1 MRKHVCVCVPN
12 DKMKSNETTA
22 LLPQK
27 ASRSVSVEVTAPHKP
42 RKSRARTQPSERIKQ
57 SQHEEV
63 RRRIQIVDAADVEKL
78 NIHSHHV
85 RTTPKK
91 KASPFA
97 YREDEYNLLEES
109 LISSIQ
115 ITEALEND
123 VNRQITIAYQKQQ
136 LRVPIIAF
144 MRCGSDF
151 EFVQEFERLS
161 NVYDIV
167 HTKNPTEISKK
178 QLSLDLLHHEPGYKT
193 IVSVILYLES
203 LNPPLSY
210 VISRYPVTFTPKV
223 PDLFVDDD
231 DSSIVTT
238 TITTST
244 TTTTTTTRHTGN
256 NVKNQ
261 SLIVTP
267 MPAPSFIERLYL
279 NCVRIAKPGYYYHIY
294 IDLSLTTP
302 EPL

>member
-1 MRKHVCVCVPN
+1 
-12 DKMKSNETTA
+12 MKSNETTA

-27 ASRSVSVEVTAPHKP
+27 ATRSIPVVPIVKDQPKP
-42 RKSRARTQPSERIKQ
+42 RKSRTNQQPAERIRQ
-57 SQHEEV
+57 TQHEEV
-63 RRRIQIVDAADVEKL
+63 RRRIQIVDAADAEKL

-91 KASPFA
+91 KKTNAFA
-97 YREDEYNLLEES
+97 CREDEYNLLEES

-123 VNRQITIAYQKQQ
+123 VNRHIAIAYQKQH

-161 NVYDIV
+161 IVYDIV
-167 HTKNPTEISKK
+167 HTKNPIEISKR
-178 QLSLDLLHHEPGYKT
+178 QLSLDLLHHEPEYKT

-210 VISRYPVTFTPKV
+210 VISRYPVTFTPKGT
-223 PDLFVDDD
+223 DLFIDDN

-244 TTTTTTTRHTGN
+244 TTTTTTTRHMN
-256 NVKNQ
+256 NNTVMPKHKNQ
-261 SLIVTP
+261 PVIATP
-267 MPAPSFIERLYL
+267 MPTPSFIERLYL
-279 NCVRIAKPGYYYHIY
+279 NYVRIAKPGYYYHIY

-302 EPL
+302 EPV